1 MLHARHGTGGSL
13 HVKLMLFIM
22 CGKSIRNG
30 HGGILSDR
38 TPCLTRLAAHFFNWI
53 VIKCRVYAGPPLIG
67 YLSLN
72 KITSGPVE

>member
-38 TPCLTRLAAHFFNWI
+38 TPCLTRLAAHFFFLDRDKMQSLRRTSINRI
-53 VIKCRVYAGPPLIG
+53 LIIK
-67 YLSLN
+67 
-72 KITSGPVE
+72 